1 MIQTTVPA
9 MCLFCVLL
17 RPFIPGLDGSNEF
30 SECVNERQSYEAAYK
45 RAAGEPDHKR
55 HHKPQGKDQ
64 DSIDSAHRP
73 ERQYLQRP
81 GKSYHYR
88 PDNDSRK
95 EHPAQFVAWRD
106 KVPSCRRC
114 RGSKDKQKDGYPPYR
129 LSFHCISPFPFCCAI
144 TCMCIIS

>member
-1 MIQTTVPA
+1 MIQTTVLA
-9 MCLFCVLL
+9 MCLYCVLL
-17 RPFIPGLDGSNEF
+17 RSFFPGLDGIKGP
-30 SECVNERQSYEAAYK
+30 SECVNERQSDKAAYE
-45 RAAGEPDHKR
+45 RAAREPYHKR
-55 HHKPQGKDQ
+55 HHKPQCKDQ

-73 ERQYLQRP
+73 ERQYLQRA

-95 EHPAQFVAWRD
+95 EHPAQFVAGRD

-114 RGSKDKQKDGYPPYR
+114 RGSQNKQKDGYPPYR
-129 LSFHCISPFPFCCAI
+129 LSFHCIGPFPNCCAI